1 MVKLFGK
8 QYYIDLDGI
17 TERCKTGHTIKEED
31 DEEESLEVN
40 IFKYEVIK
48 MCLST
53 VLSEAE
59 EIDEEIAPF
68 NQNGTSI
75 AFKIAFNTLIKNNI
89 LLEQENE
96 DDE

>member
-1 MVKLFGK
+1 
-8 QYYIDLDGI
+8 
-17 TERCKTGHTIKEED
+17 
-31 DEEESLEVN
+31 
-40 IFKYEVIK
+40 

-59 EIDEEIAPF
+59 EMDEEIAPF
-68 NQNGTSI
+68 SQNGTSI

-89 LLEQENE
+89 LIEQEQENE

>member
-17 TERCKTGHTIKEED
+17 TERCKTGNTIKED
-31 DEEESLEVN
+31 DDEESLEVN